1 MESQAIMPVTLQ
13 CIAWFGT
20 ARTVRPC
27 SGRPTQ
33 TGLRFSLGALTV
45 GCCCCCSVPDA
56 PETEACFGAAFAAL
70 RAPFRLRYR
79 ARDRWPFL
87 KAGGHLSPV
96 RLATASTNAIMASI
110 PYIATVIIIIATP
123 APCHHHPPIYLRIRA
138 SQPNS
143 PPTHRLAKWSQTQIV
158 SRYTGGGSPCLVR
171 CVCGA
176 GIGHGRDGGSAGT
189 TRARKPGDSLMTH
202 SSSSSPSP
210 LSLTLFTVSL
220 SFALALSDYLSLSL

>member
-33 TGLRFSLGALTV
+33 TGLRFSLGARTV

-158 SRYTGGGSPCLVR
+158 SRYTGGG
-171 CVCGA
+171 
-176 GIGHGRDGGSAGT
+176 
-189 TRARKPGDSLMTH
+189 
-202 SSSSSPSP
+202 
-210 LSLTLFTVSL
+210 LTLFSAVRVRSGHRPWQRRWQRWHNSGTQAGRFSDDALFFFFSFSSL
-220 SFALALSDYLSLSL
+220 SNTLHCLSLFRLSSV